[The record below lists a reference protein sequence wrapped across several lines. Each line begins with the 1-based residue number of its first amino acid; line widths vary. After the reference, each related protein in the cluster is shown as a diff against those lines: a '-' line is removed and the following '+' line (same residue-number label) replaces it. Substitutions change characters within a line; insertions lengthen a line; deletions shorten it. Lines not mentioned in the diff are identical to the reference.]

1 MKITKRQLRKIIRE
15 NVDGFSG
22 RLAMTNG
29 IRDAIVGYLEE
40 RNAFGE
46 LGEIPQFILRRIEH
60 SALVIVDD
68 VLTAT
73 ESAGD

>member
-29 IRDAIVGYLEE
+29 IRDAIV
-40 RNAFGE
+40 
-46 LGEIPQFILRRIEH
+46 
-60 SALVIVDD
+60 DD
-68 VLTAT
+68 VLAVT
-73 ESAGD
+73 DKD